1 MWNESTKPYVL
12 LVLCVLFWSGN
23 FILGRFIH
31 EEIAP
36 VQLAMYRWLGVLIV
50 LLPYLVRERKAVFG
64 ALKGHF
70 WMLLLLSFLGVTS
83 FNTVLYVGLQDTTAT
98 NALLI
103 NSATPIT
110 IVLLSVVILK
120 SKVRALQVAGIL
132 LSMAG
137 VVHLALHGEWER
149 LVTLSFGKGDVWVIV
164 ASCMWALYSVLV
176 RFRPAGFEGYFA
188 TTVLLGSA
196 MLYGVFWQMGYGLLD
211 VLDFSLNAKLVIAY
225 TIFLPSLLSY
235 HFWHYGIAH
244 IGPEKSGQFVHL
256 MPVFGSILAFFFL
269 GERFYMYHLGGAV
282 LIGAG
287 IYLSLFLG
295 KAKA

>member
-1 MWNESTKPYVL
+1 MWNESVKPYVF

-31 EEIAP
+31 EDIEP
-36 VQLAMYRWLGVLIV
+36 VQLAMYRWLGVLIL
-50 LLPYLVRERKAVFG
+50 LLPYLMRQRRAVWR

-110 IVLLSVVILK
+110 IVLLSVLILK
-120 SKVRALQVAGIL
+120 SKVRPLQVAGIL
-132 LSMAG
+132 FSMVG

-149 LVTLSFGKGDVWVIV
+149 LATLSFGKGDIWVIV
-164 ASCMWALYSVLV
+164 ASSMWALYSVLL
-176 RFRPAGFEGYFA
+176 RFRPAGFSGYFA
-188 TTVLLGSA
+188 TSVLLGSL

-211 VLDFSLNAKLVIAY
+211 VFSFSLNAKLVIAY
-225 TIFLPSLLSY
+225 TVVFPSFLSY
-235 HFWHYGIAH
+235 HFWHYGIAN

-269 GERFYMYHLGGAV
+269 GERFYMYHLGGVA
-282 LIGAG
+282 LIGVG

>member
-1 MWNESTKPYVL
+1 MWNESVKPYVF

-31 EEIAP
+31 EDIEP
-36 VQLAMYRWLGVLIV
+36 VQLAMYRWLGVLIL
-50 LLPYLVRERKAVFG
+50 LLPYLMRQRRAVWG

-110 IVLLSVVILK
+110 IVLLSVLILK
-120 SKVRALQVAGIL
+120 SKVRPLQVAGIL
-132 LSMAG
+132 FSMVG

-149 LVTLSFGKGDVWVIV
+149 LATLSFGKGDIWVIV
-164 ASCMWALYSVLV
+164 ASSMWALYSVLL
-176 RFRPAGFEGYFA
+176 RFRPAGFSGYFA
-188 TTVLLGSA
+188 TSVLLGSL

-211 VLDFSLNAKLVIAY
+211 VFSFSLNAKLVIAY
-225 TIFLPSLLSY
+225 TVVFPSFLSY
-235 HFWHYGIAH
+235 HFWHYGIAN

-269 GERFYMYHLGGAV
+269 GERFYMYHLGGVA
-282 LIGAG
+282 LIGVG